1 MVPIFGGR
9 RWTAISTASLL
20 IPALG
25 IGFAVQNPS
34 TPYWVFLLLAL
45 LCGFGGGNFA
55 SSMANISFFFP
66 RAQKGRALGLNAGLG
81 NLGVSVVQLVVP
93 LVITVGMFGALGGA
107 PQAAPGRK
115 PSLAAERR
123 LRLGAVHRARGARR
137 LVRHERHRER
147 QGVVR
152 RAER

>member
-34 TPYWVFLLLAL
+34 TPYGVLLLLAL
-45 LCGFGGGNFA
+45 LCGMGGGNFA

-66 RAQKGRALGLNAGLG
+66 KAQKGRALGLNAGLG

-93 LVITVGMFGALGGA
+93 LVITIGMFGTLGGPPPA
-107 PQAAPGRK
+107 DCAYRGGRTASRHGRGTGWPAAN
-115 PSLAAERR
+115 
-123 LRLGAVHRARGARR
+123 RG
-137 LVRHERHRER
+137 
-147 QGVVR
+147 R
-152 RAER
+152 RACPRS